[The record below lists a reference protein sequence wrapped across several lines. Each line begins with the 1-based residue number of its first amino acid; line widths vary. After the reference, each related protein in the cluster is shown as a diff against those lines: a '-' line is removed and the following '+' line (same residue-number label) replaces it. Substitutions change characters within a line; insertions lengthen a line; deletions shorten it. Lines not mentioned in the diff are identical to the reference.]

1 MIRTN
6 SPAPLSVSALL
17 QQLDIDARR
26 VAVELNLAVVKKA
39 AVRLVGR
46 SRRRRGR
53 NRQLRRR
60 RVVEFDRDD
69 RSMHRDRSLT
79 IAGRTF
85 RSRLIVGTGKY
96 PSHAIMK
103 AAHEASGTDMVTVAV
118 RRVDI
123 TRKTESLL
131 DYIDTVEDLPAA
143 EHRRLLHRG
152 RRDSHG
158 APRPRGR
165 ACRTG

>member
-1 MIRTN
+1 M
-6 SPAPLSVSALL
+6 S
-17 QQLDIDARR
+17 D
-26 VAVELNLAVVKKA
+26 
-39 AVRLVGR
+39 LV
-46 SRRRRGR
+46 
-53 NRQLRRR
+53 
-60 RVVEFDRDD
+60 
-69 RSMHRDRSLT
+69 

-123 TRKTESLL
+123 SRKTESLL

-143 EHRRLLHRG
+143 EHRRLLHGAG
-152 RRDSHG
+152 RHSHR
-158 APRPRGR
+158 APRPRSR